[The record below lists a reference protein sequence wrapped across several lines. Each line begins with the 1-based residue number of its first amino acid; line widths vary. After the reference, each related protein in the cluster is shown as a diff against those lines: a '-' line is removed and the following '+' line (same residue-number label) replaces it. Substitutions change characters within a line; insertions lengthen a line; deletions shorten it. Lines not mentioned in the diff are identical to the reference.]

1 MTTMHDDDD
10 NEYDDLLSILLARTC
25 QSVVVDQFRQ
35 FNDSRGSLGTIH
47 VPASY
52 SVAQASS
59 SSAALPFFSRWLL
72 VELVELMPGREF
84 VVGIHELR
92 DQIALVVAWV
102 VSCDDPFEPFSSD
115 VDLFEGLPDDF
126 DAAILRVKL
135 DRSRDVVVGNHEVRD
150 QIVRVKVYE
159 PSCD

>member
-1 MTTMHDDDD
+1 MATMHDDDD

-25 QSVVVDQFRQ
+25 QSVVVDQLRQ
-35 FNDSRGSLGTIH
+35 FNDSRGGLGTIH

-84 VVGIHELR
+84 VAGIHELR
-92 DQIALVVAWV
+92 DQIAR
-102 VSCDDPFEPFSSD
+102 DDPFEPFSSD
-115 VDLFEGLPDDF
+115 VDLFAGSPGDF
-126 DAAILRVKL
+126 DAAIVHVKL
-135 DRSRDVVVGNHEVRD
+135 DRSRNVVVGNHEVRD
-150 QIVRVKVYE
+150 QIVRVKVSE
-159 PSCD
+159 PHCD